1 MGKVFIEV
9 RWHGRGG
16 QGVVT
21 AGRLA
26 AETALLQGYY
36 VQSFPEFGPERAGA
50 PVRAY
55 TRISDKPIRIHYQVL
70 SPDYVVILDP
80 TLIGNLD
87 LKAGLK
93 DTTKIIVNASEDL
106 YERVREFFNGYET
119 YVVDATKISV
129 ETFGRNLPNTPMV
142 AAFFRISEIVD
153 KDSFEKTVLSWF
165 EERLGKELAEKN
177 VKVAKRTWDEV
188 KRLE

>member
-1 MGKVFIEV
+1 MKDVFIEV

-21 AGRLA
+21 AGRLT

-55 TRISDKPIRIHYQVL
+55 TRISNKPIRIHYQVL

-80 TLIGNLD
+80 TLIGNPD

-93 DTTKIIVNASEDL
+93 ETTKVIVNAPEEL
-106 YERVREFFNGYET
+106 YENVRNFFKGYET
-119 YVVDATKISV
+119 YVVDATKISIDV
-129 ETFGRNLPNTPMV
+129 FGRNLPNTPMV
-142 AAFFRISEIVD
+142 AAFFKISGVVD
-153 KDSFEKTVLSWF
+153 RENFERTVLSWF
-165 EERLGKELAEKN
+165 EERLGKDLAEKN
-177 VKVAKRTWDEV
+177 VEVAKRTWDEV
-188 KRLE
+188 KKLE

>member
-1 MGKVFIEV
+1 MEDVFIEV

-55 TRISDKPIRIHYQVL
+55 TRISNKPIRIHYQVL

-80 TLIGNLD
+80 TLIGNPD

-93 DTTKIIVNASEDL
+93 ETTKVIINAPEEL
-106 YERVREFFNGYET
+106 YENVRSFFEGYET
-119 YVVDATKISV
+119 YVVDATKISIDV
-129 ETFGRNLPNTPMV
+129 FGRNLPNTPMV
-142 AAFFRISEIVD
+142 AAFFKISGVVD
-153 KDSFEKTVLSWF
+153 RENFEKTVLSWF
-165 EERLGKELAEKN
+165 EERLGKDLAEKN
-177 VKVAKRTWDEV
+177 VEVARRTWDEV
-188 KRLE
+188 KKLE